1 MAETS
6 GNPTENEQAPG
17 KNNIKNNIIDIAS
30 KMPWP
35 KSVDQ
40 KITDNV
46 ETFLKEGESLTLSIS
61 QQIEI
66 EGYKLGELS
75 ALLLKP
81 NEYDEKKLFK
91 EQEELF
97 LTAAEMITGYQ
108 EVFWEL
114 AHVQRL
120 EESNGDIEQHP
131 EHERLEKIGQTSSGT
146 HALRGNDPIEEAEEL
161 LRNKRM
167 FDLIRSDP
175 SGISVL
181 NFVLESKKE
190 SLIKRGLDPSKN
202 PSAIGLEHGVRR
214 YQELYEHFSK
224 Q

>member
-1 MAETS
+1 MAEAS
-6 GNPTENEQAPG
+6 ENPTENEQAPE
-17 KNNIKNNIIDIAS
+17 KNNIKDIAS

-35 KSVDQ
+35 EGIDQ
-40 KITDNV
+40 KTTDNIKA
-46 ETFLKEGESLTLSIS
+46 FLREGESLRLSIS

-81 NEYDEKKLFK
+81 SEYDEKKPFK
-91 EQEELF
+91 EREDLF

-120 EESNGDIEQHP
+120 EESNGDIQQHP
-131 EHERLEKIGQTSSGT
+131 EYERLEKIGQTSSGT

-161 LRNKRM
+161 IRNKRM
-167 FDLIRSDP
+167 FDLIKSDP

-181 NFVLESKKE
+181 NFVLESKKV

-202 PSAIGLEHGVRR
+202 PSAIGLEHGIKR
-214 YQELYEHFSK
+214 YRELYGHFSK